1 MQRRET
7 LLYNRYFQKPFTVSD
22 NVQHSFIWLSCLR
35 ALNRLIWLCSG
46 LLCGHG
52 LRLYWVQI
60 LLVLRTGQGL
70 KGFLYGLLSGC
81 DTLLRSPAFRGC
93 KWLVILSGVSWCRSV
108 PVSVLA
114 DDRLFCKV
122 RSKNSGSVSDDGLTL
137 PLSCCLAF
145 SDRRKVSGLCS
156 VLYGLGR
163 KEAVKNPC
171 PGFPAGSAFLFF
183 RADGLRLGLGPCL
196 RPHGSK
202 AQNSV

>member
-7 LLYNRYFQKPFTVSD
+7 LLYNRYFLKAFYRVRYIQTVFYM
-22 NVQHSFIWLSCLR
+22 VALFPCLIR
-35 ALNRLIWLCSG
+35 ASMRLYG
-46 LLCGHG
+46 FLCGHG

-114 DDRLFCKV
+114 DD
-122 RSKNSGSVSDDGLTL
+122 GI
-137 PLSCCLAF
+137 
-145 SDRRKVSGLCS
+145 
-156 VLYGLGR
+156 
-163 KEAVKNPC
+163 
-171 PGFPAGSAFLFF
+171 
-183 RADGLRLGLGPCL
+183 
-196 RPHGSK
+196 
-202 AQNSV
+202 